1 MGKTAEEKAADE
13 TLTQSEADLDDELE
27 QAMQSLNLVQ
37 MKMRI
42 TKKDDGEEAKE
53 GEEAEPTYCV
63 ELIGQDVDKFR
74 FDRAAIDLT
83 KTCLAFAI
91 DDVEVPVE

>member
-1 MGKTAEEKAADE
+1 
-13 TLTQSEADLDDELE
+13 
-27 QAMQSLNLVQ
+27 MQSLNVVQ

-42 TKKDDGEEAKE
+42 TKKEEAEEEMKEKE

-74 FDRAAIDLT
+74 FDKAALDLT
-83 KTCLAFAI
+83 KTCLSFAI
-91 DDVEVPVE
+91 DEVELPVQ